1 MPYETMTDY
10 STAAA
15 SNTSS
20 LLRDVRIYQ
29 IDEVTYD
36 PAKLAPLL
44 KQSQS
49 EGYDLADRLG
59 RRMNA
64 MRGFGPLF
72 GAEHDGK
79 IVGICGLQ
87 PDPIEENTL
96 QLRHG
101 YVLPEWRQLGI
112 GSAML
117 KRVLDAVPADIYS
130 KLTLRA
136 YFHPVRKFC
145 EHNGFLPVDNRRYTH
160 ERAIN

>member
-1 MPYETMTDY
+1 MPYDTTNDY
-10 STAAA
+10 ISTTS

-29 IDEVTYD
+29 IDDVTYD
-36 PAKLAPLL
+36 AAKLAPLL

-49 EGYDLADRLG
+49 EGYELVDRLD
-59 RRMNA
+59 RNLA
-64 MRGFGPLF
+64 TLRGFAPVF

-87 PDPIEENTL
+87 PDPVEEKTL

-112 GSAML
+112 GTAML

-130 KLTLRA
+130 KITLRA

-145 EHNGFLPVDNRRYTH
+145 EHNGFLPVENRRYTH

>member
-36 PAKLAPLL
+36 AAKLAPLL

-49 EGYDLADRLG
+49 EGYDLADRLDRSLTG
-59 RRMNA
+59 

-87 PDPIEENTL
+87 PDPIEEKTL

-112 GSAML
+112 GSAVL
-117 KRVLDAVPADIYS
+117 KRVLDAVPADSYS
-130 KLTLRA
+130 KITLRA

-145 EHNGFLPVDNRRYTH
+145 EHNGFLPVDHRRYTH